1 MNYDPI
7 RKVLKKFNMCSNLYL
22 MFKCNMYI
30 EKNEREG
37 ALNSAC
43 LRNPIYCICKW
54 LVMICTLFRTR

>member
-43 LRNPIYCICKW
+43 LRNPIYCICK
-54 LVMICTLFRTR
+54 